1 MYLLPLD
8 LGTKICAHTD
18 HRAETLGGGEGI
30 HVFRGSNTGFSD
42 LAGVSE
48 DALRLPVWWM

>member
-42 LAGVSE
+42 LAGGSE